1 MSVPDLDV
9 NALLNEYFSRCTQ
22 YLAENVRLT
31 VLLNT
36 AVEEKNRAW
45 ARVEELENGPIDGE
59 REESETVRIGQ
70 GPRVWPREK

>member
-1 MSVPDLDV
+1 MSVPELDV

-36 AVEEKNRAW
+36 AVDEKNRAW
-45 ARVEELENGPIDGE
+45 ARVEELENGPLNGE
-59 REESETVRIGQ
+59 GKENETVRIGET
-70 GPRVWPREK
+70 PRVWPREK